1 MDVSIIIPAWN
12 EASKIASD
20 IERLD
25 RFLQSLPLQ
34 AELIIV
40 DDGSS
45 DATAEIARQV
55 DIDPSLQRKVLT
67 YQPHRGKGFAV
78 RTGMTASRGEYIL
91 FMDSG
96 GNVPL
101 SYITIGLE
109 RLRAGRSDILIGS
122 RHLPE
127 SKITRN
133 QIWYRRLTSLLFRRI
148 VKYYLQLP
156 AHLTDTQCG
165 FKLFK
170 GNIGRELF
178 TLCQNDGFLFDL
190 EIILLAL
197 LKNYR
202 IEEFPIQWQCDRD
215 SRLSVARTL
224 RGGIEDLKNLKNK
237 FSG

>member
-1 MDVSIIIPAWN
+1 MDLSIIIPAWN
-12 EASKIASD
+12 EAAKIVTD
-20 IERLD
+20 VEHVD
-25 RFLQSLPLQ
+25 RFLQTASLR

-45 DATAEIARQV
+45 DGTAESARQV
-55 DIDPSLQRKVLT
+55 SVDPALHLNVLT

-101 SYITIGLE
+101 SYINVGLE
-109 RLRAGRSDILIGS
+109 RLRADRTEILMGS

-133 QIWYRRLTSLLFRRI
+133 LVWYRRLTSFLFRQL
-148 VKYYLQLP
+148 VKLYLDLP
-156 AHLTDTQCG
+156 VHLTDTQCG

-170 GNIGRELF
+170 GDIGRELF
-178 TLCQNDGFLFDL
+178 ALSRSDGFLFDL

-197 LKNYR
+197 QRNYR
-202 IEEFPIQWQCDRD
+202 IEEFPIEWQCDRD
-215 SRLSVARTL
+215 SRLSVFGTSLSVWREL
-224 RGGIEDLKNLKNK
+224 RSLKQK
-237 FSG
+237 FYS